1 MRFYEFDRGQ
11 ILIDG
16 QDIKD
21 YSQEALRKSIG
32 LVLQEPFLY
41 HGTIA
46 SNIRMYHEELTDEE
60 IRQAAAFVDVADF
73 IESLPGGY
81 DHPVTEQGST
91 YRPVSVSFW
100 LCPDHCCSA

>member
-1 MRFYEFDRGQ
+1 MRSKTDKPSLLLVILVLVNPLLLISSCAFYEFDRGR

-21 YSQEALRKSIG
+21 YSQKALRKSIG

-60 IRQAAAFVDVADF
+60 IRQAAA
-73 IESLPGGY
+73 L
-81 DHPVTEQGST
+81 
-91 YRPVSVSFW
+91 W
-100 LCPDHCCSA
+100 M

>member
-21 YSQEALRKSIG
+21 YSQEALCKSIG

-46 SNIRMYHEELTDEE
+46 SNIRMYHEELTDEGNPTSSC
-60 IRQAAAFVDVADF
+60 ICGCGR
-73 IESLPGGY
+73 LY
-81 DHPVTEQGST
+81 
-91 YRPVSVSFW
+91 
-100 LCPDHCCSA
+100 

>member
-1 MRFYEFDRGQ
+1 MRFYEFDRGR

-60 IRQAAAFVDVADF
+60 IRQAAAFC
-73 IESLPGGY
+73 G
-81 DHPVTEQGST
+81 
-91 YRPVSVSFW
+91 
-100 LCPDHCCSA
+100 CSRLY